1 MRLGSKTDDE
11 FLIKLNKKNS
21 QIQSIF
27 HEKIEEIA
35 KKHLVDVMMQ
45 DGIVKK
51 QETFDVEKIH
61 QVYNG
66 FANRLQDWT
75 LDGISSTNDEGI
87 RRNFIKLNTNA
98 DNCKI
103 SLHLSIQY
111 HVILFYQPNYEVMKK
126 QKELSDFMDM
136 TKKQEG
142 ELTEK
147 SDHVILEKL
156 RAEGFKDLDTQNLFE
171 IFYNDDKI
179 REKIMNEIELQ
190 TDGDLQKISQR
201 KENLLKE
208 LDDLLLETYQME
220 PILIDE
226 ARLVTGEEG
235 CVCNIDIE
243 MIENGQKGG
252 LFDSNQIS
260 SSTKE
265 KISILID
272 QVLEAITQSS

>member
-27 HEKIEEIA
+27 HEKIKEIA

-98 DNCKI
+98 DNCRI

-126 QKELSDFMDM
+126 QKELSDFMDE
-136 TKKQEG
+136 TKKHEG
-142 ELTEK
+142 ELTKK
-147 SDHVILEKL
+147 SDHLILEKL
-156 RAEGFKDLDTQNLFE
+156 RAEGYKDLDPQNLFE
-171 IFYNDDKI
+171 IFYSDDKI
-179 REKIMNEIELQ
+179 REKIMSEIEIQ

-201 KENLLKE
+201 KESLLKE

-243 MIENGQKGG
+243 RIENDQKTG
-252 LFDSNQIS
+252 LFDSEQVS

-265 KISILID
+265 KISTLID
-272 QVLEAITQSS
+272 EVLEAIT

>member
-1 MRLGSKTDDE
+1 MRLRNKTDDE
-11 FLIKLNKKNS
+11 FLIKLNEKNS
-21 QIQSIF
+21 MIQNIF

-35 KKHLVDVMMQ
+35 KKYSVDVMMQ

-51 QETFDVEKIH
+51 QDTFDVEKIH
-61 QVYNG
+61 QVYDE
-66 FANRLQDWT
+66 FAKKLQNWT
-75 LDGISSTNDEGI
+75 LEGISSTNDEGI

-98 DNCKI
+98 DNCRI

-136 TKKQEG
+136 TKKHEG

-147 SDHVILEKL
+147 SDHLILEKL
-156 RAEGFKDLDTQNLFE
+156 KAAGYKDLDPQNLFE
-171 IFYNDDKI
+171 IFYSDDKI
-179 REKIMNEIELQ
+179 REKIMSEIELQ

-201 KENLLKE
+201 KESLLKE

-243 MIENGQKGG
+243 RIENDQKTGM
-252 LFDSNQIS
+252 FNSDQIS

-272 QVLEAITQSS
+272 EVLEAIT

>member
-1 MRLGSKTDDE
+1 MRLGNKTDDE
-11 FLIKLNKKNS
+11 FLIGLNKKNN
-21 QIQSIF
+21 QIQNIF
-27 HEKIEEIA
+27 HEKVKDIA
-35 KKHLVDVMMQ
+35 KKYSIDVMMQ
-45 DGIVKK
+45 NGTVKK

-61 QVYNG
+61 KIYTD
-66 FANRLQDWT
+66 FADKLQDWT
-75 LDGISSTNDEGI
+75 SDGISSTNNEGI
-87 RRNFIKLNTNA
+87 RRNFIKLNTNV
-98 DNCKI
+98 DDCKI
-103 SLHLSIQY
+103 SIHLSIQY

-126 QKELSDFMDM
+126 QKELSEFMDM
-136 TKKQEG
+136 TKKHES

-156 RAEGFKDLDTQNLFE
+156 KAEGYMDLNTQSLFE

-220 PILIDE
+220 PVLIDE

-243 MIENGQKGG
+243 MIENGQKSG
-252 LFDSNQIS
+252 LFDSKKVS

-265 KISILID
+265 KISTLID
-272 QVLEAITQSS
+272 QVLEAIT

>member
-27 HEKIEEIA
+27 HGKIKEIA

-66 FANRLQDWT
+66 FANRMHDWT

-98 DNCKI
+98 DNCRI

-126 QKELSDFMDM
+126 QKELSDFMDE
-136 TKKQEG
+136 TKKHEG
-142 ELTEK
+142 ELTKK
-147 SDHVILEKL
+147 SDHLILEKL
-156 RAEGFKDLDTQNLFE
+156 RAEGYKDLDPQNLFE
-171 IFYNDDKI
+171 IFYSDDKI
-179 REKIMNEIELQ
+179 REKIMSEIEIQ

-201 KENLLKE
+201 KEGLLKA

-220 PILIDE
+220 PVLIDE

-243 MIENGQKGG
+243 MFENDQKSS
-252 LFDSNQIS
+252 LFDSKKVSN
-260 SSTKE
+260 STKE
-265 KISILID
+265 KISALID
-272 QVLEAITQSS
+272 QVLEAII

>member
-1 MRLGSKTDDE
+1 MRLGSKADDE
-11 FLIKLNKKNS
+11 FLIKLNEKNN
-21 QIQSIF
+21 QIQTIF
-27 HEKIEEIA
+27 HGKIKEIA

-45 DGIVKK
+45 DGTVKK

-61 QVYNG
+61 QVYNE
-66 FANRLQDWT
+66 FANKLQDWT

-98 DNCKI
+98 DYCRI

-111 HVILFYQPNYEVMKK
+111 HVVLFYQPNYKVMKK

-136 TKKQEG
+136 TKKHEG

-156 RAEGFKDLDTQNLFE
+156 KAEGYKDLDTQNLFE

-220 PILIDE
+220 PVLIDE

-252 LFDSNQIS
+252 LFNSNHVS
-260 SSTKE
+260 SNTKE

-272 QVLEAITQSS
+272 QVLEAIT

>member
-1 MRLGSKTDDE
+1 MRLGNKTDDE
-11 FLIKLNKKNS
+11 FLIKLNEKNS
-21 QIQSIF
+21 TIQNIF

-35 KKHLVDVMMQ
+35 KKYSVDVMMQ

-51 QETFDVEKIH
+51 QDTFDVEKIH
-61 QVYNG
+61 QVYDE
-66 FANRLQDWT
+66 FAKKLQNWT
-75 LDGISSTNDEGI
+75 LEGISSTNDEGI
-87 RRNFIKLNTNA
+87 RRNFIKLNTNT
-98 DNCKI
+98 DNCRI

-126 QKELSDFMDM
+126 QKELSDFMDI
-136 TKKQEG
+136 TKKHES

-147 SDHVILEKL
+147 SDHLILEKL
-156 RAEGFKDLDTQNLFE
+156 KAAGYKDLDPQNLFE
-171 IFYNDDKI
+171 IFYSDDKI

-243 MIENGQKGG
+243 RIENEQKTG
-252 LFDSNQIS
+252 LFNSEQVS

-265 KISILID
+265 KISALID
-272 QVLEAITQSS
+272 EVLEAIT

>member
-27 HEKIEEIA
+27 HEKIKEIA

-98 DNCKI
+98 DNCRI
-103 SLHLSIQY
+103 SLHFSIQY

-156 RAEGFKDLDTQNLFE
+156 RAEGYKDLDTQNLFE

-243 MIENGQKGG
+243 MIENDQKSG
-252 LFDSNQIS
+252 LIDSNQVS

-272 QVLEAITQSS
+272 QVLEAIT

>member
-11 FLIKLNKKNS
+11 FLIKLNEKNS

-27 HEKIEEIA
+27 HEKIKEIA

-45 DGIVKK
+45 DGTVKK
-51 QETFDVEKIH
+51 QETFEVEKIN
-61 QVYNG
+61 QIYNR
-66 FANRLQDWT
+66 FANGLQAWT
-75 LDGISSTNDEGI
+75 LEGISSTNDEGI

-98 DNCKI
+98 DDCKI

-111 HVILFYQPNYEVMKK
+111 HVVLFYQPNYEVMKK

-156 RAEGFKDLDTQNLFE
+156 KAEGYKDLDTQNLFE
-171 IFYNDDKI
+171 IFYSDDKI
-179 REKIMNEIELQ
+179 REKIMSEIEIQ

-201 KENLLKE
+201 KEGLLKA

-220 PILIDE
+220 PVLIDE

-243 MIENGQKGG
+243 RIENGQKSGV
-252 LFDSNQIS
+252 FDSNQVS

-265 KISILID
+265 KISALID
-272 QVLEAITQSS
+272 QVLEAIT

>member
-11 FLIKLNKKNS
+11 FLIKLNEKNS
-21 QIQSIF
+21 QIQRIF
-27 HEKIEEIA
+27 HEKIKEIA
-35 KKHLVDVMMQ
+35 KKYPVDVMMQ

-51 QETFDVEKIH
+51 QETFEVEKIH
-61 QVYNG
+61 QIYDQ
-66 FANRLQDWT
+66 FANGLQNWT
-75 LDGISSTNDEGI
+75 LDGISSTNDKGI
-87 RRNFIKLNTNA
+87 RRNFIKLNTYA
-98 DNCKI
+98 DDCRI

-136 TKKQEG
+136 TKKHES

-147 SDHVILEKL
+147 SDHLILEKL
-156 RAEGFKDLDTQNLFE
+156 KAAGYKDLDPQNLFE
-171 IFYNDDKI
+171 IFYSDDKI
-179 REKIMNEIELQ
+179 REKIMGEIELQ

-201 KENLLKE
+201 KESLLKE

-220 PILIDE
+220 PVLIDE

-235 CVCNIDIE
+235 CVCNLDIE
-243 MIENGQKGG
+243 MIENDQKT
-252 LFDSNQIS
+252 NQFNSEQVS

-265 KISILID
+265 KISTLID
-272 QVLEAITQSS
+272 QILEAMT